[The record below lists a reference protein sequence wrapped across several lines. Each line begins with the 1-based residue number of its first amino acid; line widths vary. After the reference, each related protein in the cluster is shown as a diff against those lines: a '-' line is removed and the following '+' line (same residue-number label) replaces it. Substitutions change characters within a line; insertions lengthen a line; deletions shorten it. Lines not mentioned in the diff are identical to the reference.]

1 MKATVPQT
9 ASAAE
14 VFAASL
20 REARRAS
27 VVGEATCGCVL
38 GIRERHTLPDGGVL
52 DISEM
57 DYHTAA
63 GTHLEG
69 PGLRPDIEVAP
80 TREDLRRG
88 RDRALERA
96 VEMLKAKE
104 VSASKPAPVSAA
116 AGN

>member
-1 MKATVPQT
+1 
-9 ASAAE
+9 
-14 VFAASL
+14 L

-57 DYHTAA
+57 DYHTAG
-63 GTHLEG
+63 GTRLEG
-69 PGLRPDIEVAP
+69 AGLRPDVEVTPA
-80 TREDLRRG
+80 REDLRRG

-96 VEMLKAKE
+96 VEMLKTKE
-104 VSASKPAPVSAA
+104 RGASGPATVSVV
-116 AGN
+116 AGNQAEESSSRRQVRQ